1 MGVVFRDKYDN
12 FTALATAALLIS
24 EKYWGRLRDGL
35 EDFRFLCFMENA
47 FDWLFNPFH
56 TTGLFLHPLE
66 TSEKPRFMMFSR
78 VIERDQWY
86 EMA

>member
-1 MGVVFRDKYDN
+1 
-12 FTALATAALLIS
+12 
-24 EKYWGRLRDGL
+24 
-35 EDFRFLCFMENA
+35 MENA

-56 TTGLFLHPLE
+56 TTGLFLRPLE

-86 EMA
+86 EIA